1 MSTFSGLNTAYRGLS
16 AARAGI
22 DVAGQNIANA
32 RTEGYTR
39 QRLTTSSI
47 GGPST
52 AGRFSAGVQ
61 PGGGVNIDG
70 IARLGDMHLDA
81 RVRASAAVS
90 GFSAVRA
97 GVFSNLESALHEP
110 GTKGIS
116 AQLQNFWASWQDV
129 SNSPGDGAQS
139 GVLLQEARTLANQ
152 LSSTYTEFDNQWSQV
167 RGEVRDL
174 TAELNTAATQL
185 ADLNGRIR
193 SAMASGGSV
202 NELLDQRSTLTT
214 TIAAIAGGTVRDAGD
229 GTIDV
234 YIGGNALVT
243 GTTARAV
250 NVVGS
255 NSMAGSAGDPVKLE
269 WAHRPGT
276 AIALDGGELAG
287 AVSTLAP
294 AASGGPIA
302 KAAASL
308 DAFAVKLAQAV
319 NTIHNGATTSTGA
332 VAGDFFAMD
341 PTKPAALGLTV
352 VPTSAAGIATGK
364 PGNVNG
370 ALDGSIADA
379 ISQLGKGPN
388 SPDSFW
394 ASFVIDLGVATRTE
408 NRQADLAALATNS
421 AVGMQLSNASVDI
434 DEENVSLLMHQ
445 HAYQGAARVMTAI
458 DEMLDVLINRTG
470 LVGR

>member
-1 MSTFSGLNTAYRGLS
+1 MSTFSGLNTAYRGLT

-39 QRLTTSSI
+39 QRLTTSSV
-47 GGPST
+47 GGPSM
-52 AGRFSAGVQ
+52 AGRFSVGVQ
-61 PGGGVNIDG
+61 PGAGVNIDG

-81 RVRASAAVS
+81 RVRGAAAVS

-110 GTKGIS
+110 GPKGIS
-116 AQLQNFWASWQDV
+116 AQLQSFWASWQEV
-129 SNSPGDGAQS
+129 SNSPGDGAQT

-152 LSSTYTEFDNQWSQV
+152 ISSTYTEFDNQWSQV

-174 TAELNTAATQL
+174 AAELNNAATQL

-193 SAMASGGSV
+193 SATAAGGSV
-202 NELLDQRSTLTT
+202 NELIDQRSTLTT
-214 TIAAIAGGTVRDAGD
+214 TIAAIAGGTIRDAGD

-250 NVVGS
+250 NVIGS
-255 NSMAGSAGDPVKLE
+255 NNMAGATADPVRLE
-269 WAHRPGT
+269 WAHRPG
-276 AIALDGGELAG
+276 ASISLDGGELAG

-302 KAAASL
+302 RAAASL
-308 DAFAVKLAQAV
+308 DEFATQLATAV
-319 NTIHNGATTSTGA
+319 NAIHRTGQVPAGTTGH
-332 VAGDFFAMD
+332 DFFSFAAG
-341 PTKPAALGLTV
+341 KPPAQGLTV
-352 VPTSAAGIATGK
+352 IPTDKNGIAAAA
-364 PGNVNG
+364 PGQG
-370 ALDGSIADA
+370 ALNGSIADA
-379 ISQLGKGPN
+379 ISQIGKGPN
-388 SPDSFW
+388 SPDAFW
-394 ASFVIDLGVATRTE
+394 SSFVVELGVATRTE
-408 NRQADLAALATNS
+408 NRQADLAALATNT

-434 DEENVSLLMHQ
+434 DEENISLLMYQ

>member
-1 MSTFSGLNTAYRGLS
+1 MSTFSGLNTAYRGLT

-39 QRLTTSSI
+39 QRLTTSSV
-47 GGPST
+47 GGPSM
-52 AGRFSAGVQ
+52 AGRFSAGVR

-90 GFSAVRA
+90 GSTAVRA
-97 GVFSNLESALHEP
+97 GVFSKLESALNEP
-110 GTKGIS
+110 GKNGIS
-116 AQLQNFWASWQDV
+116 TQLQSFWASWQEV
-129 SNSPGDGAQS
+129 SNSPGDGAQT

-152 LSSTYTEFDNQWSQV
+152 ISSTYTEYDNQWAQV
-167 RGEVRDL
+167 RGEARDL
-174 TAELNTAATQL
+174 TAELNNAATQL

-193 SAMASGGSV
+193 SATASGGSV
-202 NELLDQRSTLTT
+202 NELLDQRSTLAT
-214 TIAAIAGGTVRDAGD
+214 TIAAIAGGTIRDAGD

-255 NSMAGSAGDPVKLE
+255 NNMTDSTADPVRIE
-269 WAHRPGT
+269 WAHRPGSS
-276 AIALDGGELAG
+276 IALDGGELAG
-287 AVSTLAP
+287 TVSTLAS
-294 AASGGPIA
+294 AADGGPIA

-308 DAFAVKLAQAV
+308 NAFAQKLATTVNAV
-319 NTIHNGATTSTGA
+319 HNGASTSTGA
-332 VAGDFFAMD
+332 VAGDFFALD
-341 PTKPAALGLTV
+341 ATKPAALGISV
-352 VPTSAAGIATGK
+352 IPTSAAGVATGT
-364 PGNVNG
+364 PGQG
-370 ALDGSIADA
+370 ALDGSVADA
-379 ISQLGKGPN
+379 ISQLGKGAD

-394 ASFVIDLGVATRTE
+394 STFVVELGVATRTE
-408 NRQADLAALATNS
+408 NRQADLAAIATNS

-434 DEENVSLLMHQ
+434 DEENVSLLMYQ
-445 HAYQGAARVMTAI
+445 HAYQGAARVMTAV